1 MSPSLAGRLP
11 NTRPPNKSPKDFL
24 ITVVQYMFY
33 KGAKE
38 FSRERTI
45 FPTNSAGT
53 IGSPC
58 VKKEKKE
65 LSSIPSN
72 IYKNYS

>member
-1 MSPSLAGRLP
+1 
-11 NTRPPNKSPKDFL
+11 
-24 ITVVQYMFY
+24 MFY